1 MDQEKIGMVEFTHR
15 AIRTFRT
22 DKSKGIHA
30 VFSGFNSMFEKYYG
44 LEKGS
49 TPKYVAQMH
58 KDGHL
63 DEPQPR
69 KGGVM
74 LYLPGEGPKRDALVD
89 QKLALIT
96 GQVATEPVKIEKF
109 APVVVTKRK
118 YNKKGEEQVAS
129 KPAENGGKET
139 IL

>member
-96 GQVATEPVKIEKF
+96 GQVAAEPVR
-109 APVVVTKRK
+109 VVTKRK
-118 YNKKGEEQVAS
+118 YNKKGEGQVAS